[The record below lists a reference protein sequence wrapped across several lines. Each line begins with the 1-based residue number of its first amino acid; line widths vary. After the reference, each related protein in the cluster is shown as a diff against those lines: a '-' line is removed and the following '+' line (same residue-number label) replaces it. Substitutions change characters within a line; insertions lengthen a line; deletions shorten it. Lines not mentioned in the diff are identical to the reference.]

1 MTQSTPRRIKAL
13 LSLPIACAFMAAGA
27 AAGASA
33 QEQDAAA
40 FYKGKELV
48 VFIGTGPGTTYDMYT
63 RMLARHYARHIPGAP
78 TIVPANKPGAG
89 SLNAINALYN
99 TAPRDGTTIGTGHRF
114 IPIMPLL
121 AMAGTQFDANKF
133 EYIGSMGRETTICL
147 SRRDAGFKSIED
159 VKTRELVVGT
169 TGAGSELTN
178 FVSTLTTTLSLNL
191 KLIRGY
197 QSAAGIDLAI
207 ERGELQGRCGA
218 SFGSIKATKP
228 EWLSKG
234 FVDILLQIG
243 LTKEPELSNV
253 PLVIDLVKDE
263 TDRRAIE
270 LMLAPGEIA
279 RPYLAPPGT
288 PRTRVEALRRAF
300 DATMK
305 DPELIEDA
313 RKLNIEISPM
323 SGEDVQKLITRVY
336 ASPDAVV
343 ERARKLAGANP

>member
-1 MTQSTPRRIKAL
+1 MVVDHPARKKIAARTL
-13 LSLPIACAFMAAGA
+13 LLGCVLQAFSISAR
-27 AAGASA
+27 A
-33 QEQDAAA
+33 QEASPEA
-40 FYKGKELV
+40 FYKGKEIV
-48 VFIGTGPGTTYDMYT
+48 VYIGTGPGTTYDMYT
-63 RMLARHYARHIPGAP
+63 RILARHFGRHVPGAP

-99 TAPRDGTTIGTGHRF
+99 TAPRDGTTIATGHRF

-121 AMAGTQFDANKF
+121 AMPGTQFDANKF

-147 SRRDAGFKSIED
+147 ARRDANFKSIED
-159 VKTRELVVGT
+159 VKTRELLVGT

-178 FVSTLTTTLSLNL
+178 FVSTLTTTLNLNL

-197 QSAAGIDLAI
+197 QSAAAIDLAI

-218 SFGSIKATKP
+218 SYGSIKATKP
-228 EWLSKG
+228 DWLTNG

-243 LTKEPELSNV
+243 LTKEPELPGA
-253 PLVIDLVKDE
+253 PLVIDLVTDE

-270 LMLAPGEIA
+270 LMLSPGEIA
-279 RPYLAPPGT
+279 RPYIAPPGT
-288 PRTRVEALRRAF
+288 PPARVNALRRAF

-305 DPELIEDA
+305 DAEL
-313 RKLNIEISPM
+313 LNEAKRLNVEISPM
-323 SGEDVQKLITRVY
+323 TGEDVQKLLTRIY
-336 ASPDAVV
+336 SSPAQVV